1 MSQAATRQPIPVG
14 KYFLERG
21 KITQKQLDLALKH
34 RGEFGLKLGQ
44 SLVELGFVDEADM
57 VEALKHQARFPCI
70 HLTSGI
76 VDSRAA
82 HKLDG
87 QAARRLRAMV
97 LNEIAGHTTVALEDP
112 SDAQALEELERLL
125 GTRIFPVYAEPSA
138 ILAQVDRVYGA
149 DAAPPRARTDAPRTD
164 AAPAPRPAPSGP
176 AGNAAAPSGEA
187 PAERAVVEHV
197 RGFLQ
202 QAFEQGAS
210 DIHLEPGRDELRVRF
225 RVDGALREHSRLTA
239 AWTHPTL
246 ACLRALAK
254 LDQAESGAV
263 REGTIPFLF
272 RKRHLAVRVSILP
285 SLHGE
290 SAVLHVLGQEPSRR
304 MLAELGLA
312 PKALAQLESA
322 LADPRGLVLVTGAAL
337 SGRTTTLHALLAR
350 LAGPERK
357 SIALEQR
364 VERELEHVLHV
375 IHDAAHGGSLAEHA
389 RALLSQDP
397 DVLLVGEIDGRE
409 TAECALEVA
418 REGGLA
424 LATLRTNG
432 ALAAVTHLAHMGLD
446 PYLLAESL
454 SAVVAQ
460 RLLRRVCPE
469 CKAPSVPDEMLRARL
484 GLGNDGAS
492 WYEGEGCAA
501 CHGTGY
507 QGRLAVFEV
516 LSWTPALRRALS
528 KGEALEALARTAAGE
543 GFVPLREHALQQAR
557 AGLTTLH
564 EALVATAR
572 G

>member
-1 MSQAATRQPIPVG
+1 LSQAATRQPIPVG
-14 KYFLERG
+14 KYFLDRG
-21 KITQKQLDLALKH
+21 KITQTQLDLALKH
-34 RGEFGLKLGQ
+34 RAEFGLKLGQ

-76 VDSRAA
+76 VDARAA

-87 QAARRLRAMV
+87 QVARRLHAMV

-125 GTRIFPVYAEPSA
+125 GSRIFPVYAQPSA
-138 ILAQVDRVYGA
+138 ILAQVERVYGA
-149 DAAPPRARTDAPRTD
+149 AAAPPRAGTEAG
-164 AAPAPRPAPSGP
+164 PAPRPAPSAP
-176 AGNAAAPSGEA
+176 AGNAAVPAGEA
-187 PAERAVVEHV
+187 VAERAVVEHV

-210 DIHLEPGRDELRVRF
+210 DIHLEPGRDELCVRF
-225 RVDGALREHSRLTA
+225 RVDGALREHSRLAA

-254 LDQAESGAV
+254 LDHAESSAA
-263 REGTIPFLF
+263 RQGTIPFLF
-272 RKRHLAVRVSILP
+272 KKRHLAVRVSILP
-285 SLHGE
+285 TLHGE
-290 SAVLHVLGQEPSRR
+290 SAVLHVLGQEPTRR
-304 MLAELGLA
+304 TLAELGLA

-322 LADPRGLVLVTGAAL
+322 LEDPHGLVLVSGAAL
-337 SGRTTTLHALLAR
+337 SGRKTTLHALLAR

-357 SIALEQR
+357 CIALEPR

-375 IHDAAHGGSLAEHA
+375 IHDAAHGGSLAAHA
-389 RALLSQDP
+389 RSLLSQDP

-424 LATLRTNG
+424 LAALRTNG

-460 RLLRRVCPE
+460 RLVRRVCPE

-484 GLGNDGAS
+484 GLGKDGAS
-492 WYEGEGCAA
+492 WFEGEGCPA

-528 KGEALEALARTAAGE
+528 KGEELEALARTAAAE

-564 EALVATAR
+564 EVLAATAR
-572 G
+572 A